1 MSKSRY
7 QYNERQ
13 MQEALSAVRDGM
25 SKRAAAKLFDV
36 PRTTLNDKVAGKT
49 PETSQY

>member
-1 MSKSRY
+1 
-7 QYNERQ
+7 
-13 MQEALSAVRDGM
+13 M

-49 PETSQY
+49 PETRKIGKDPILTKDEEDALEE